1 MIKSEFKL
9 IESIKE
15 QIDRTQNLS
24 EKIYGIGDDCAV
36 YKISDERFGL
46 FSTDISVENVHFDLS
61 YTSLFNAG
69 YRSMAANISDIYA
82 MAGKPVLALVSV
94 GIPDTITP
102 EMINELYDG
111 ILACAVKHETF
122 IAGGDTSKSSEL
134 IINISIYGESSL
146 PVYRRGAKPGD
157 LIYLTGNTGLS
168 KLGLEVLGSR
178 SASGDYHHAELKHLK
193 PEPRGD
199 MIEIIRK
206 DYNPTSM
213 IDISDGLLID
223 LGHICET
230 NSCGFKLFEEKIPAH
245 DELKKFCNAKNLKLT
260 DYSLY
265 SGEEYELLFTS
276 EKNLRNDDR
285 ITCIGEITRGGYTLV
300 TGKIETEIQIKGY
313 DHFK

>member
-1 MIKSEFKL
+1 MIKGEFKL

-15 QIDRTQNLS
+15 RIDRAQKFS

-36 YKISDERFGL
+36 YKISDNRFGL
-46 FSTDISVENVHFDLS
+46 FSTDISIENVHFDLS

-82 MAGKPVLALVSV
+82 MGGKPVLALVSI
-94 GIPDTITP
+94 GIPQNITP
-102 EMINELYDG
+102 QMIDELYDG
-111 ILACAVKHETF
+111 LLACAVKHGTF

-134 IINISIYGESSL
+134 IINISIYGETSA
-146 PVYRRGAKPGD
+146 PVYRKGAKPGD
-157 LIYLTGNTGLS
+157 RIYLTGNTGLS
-168 KLGLEVLGSR
+168 KLGLEILNSK
-178 SASGDYHHAELKHLK
+178 SASGSFRNSTLKHLQ

-199 MIEIIRK
+199 LTEIILK
-206 DYNPTSM
+206 NYIPTSM

-223 LGHICET
+223 LGHICEM
-230 NSCGFKLFEEKIPAH
+230 NSCGFKLYEEKIPVH
-245 DELKKFCNAKNLKLT
+245 DELKKFCSDKKISLT

-276 EKNLRNDDR
+276 EKYITDDER
-285 ITCIGEITRGGYTLV
+285 ITYIGGITPRGYTLV
-300 TGKIETEIQIKGY
+300 IDNAETEIKINGY